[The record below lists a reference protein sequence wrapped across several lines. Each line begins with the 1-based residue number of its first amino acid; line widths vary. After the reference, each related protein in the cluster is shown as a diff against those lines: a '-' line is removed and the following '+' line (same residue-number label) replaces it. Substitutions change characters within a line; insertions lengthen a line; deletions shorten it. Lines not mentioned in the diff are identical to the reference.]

1 MAQLIELIKQVGFP
15 IVVALILLLR
25 YDQRFKEMNKVL
37 GDINEN
43 LTKINEHLE
52 G

>member
-1 MAQLIELIKQVGFP
+1 MTQLVELIKQVGFP

-37 GDINEN
+37 TEINTN
-43 LTKINEHLE
+43 LTKMNEHLE